1 MAGLGIQQSLNNT
14 IETGNNSLLA
24 HELFMSRYKEHY
36 DKINNYNQISRNYY
50 GADAPQESVKKIKS
64 IKDRMNATTNIAR
77 QDADIDKKQSEIL
90 FNAKQNM
97 INNGN
102 EKYLPPFDKDNP
114 IEVSKLGSKS
124 DAVSKLAIFEKELD
138 LDERIADYNKQI
150 NRSLEAQRM
159 MDKLTSDQASAK
171 AESAIQDKLK
181 AKIKARAKR
190 PQVAEESQP
199 LQAQPRKGINIGK

>member
-14 IETGNNSLLA
+14 IETGINSLTA

-36 DKINNYNQISRNYY
+36 DKINTYNNVAKEYY
-50 GADAPQESVKKIKS
+50 GNRYDKKTDTFVPNYKPEEVKKIKS
-64 IKDRMNATTNIAR
+64 LKDRFNAATNIAK
-77 QDADIDKKQSEIL
+77 QDADIDKKQSEIV

-97 INNGN
+97 ILNGN

-114 IEVSKLGSKS
+114 IEIAKLGAKS
-124 DAVSKLAIFEKELD
+124 NVGSTLNAWSNSLD
-138 LDERIADYNKQI
+138 DWFDKQEQI
-150 NRSLEAQRM
+150 NKM
-159 MDKLTSDQASAK
+159 NSDQAAAK
-171 AESAIQDKLK
+171 AQSKVADKLK
-181 AKIKARAKR
+181 EKARARAKR